1 MDEIKNVVK
10 KRKPRVLSPEAKV
23 KQIDRKIAK
32 LKDQIAELELEREEV
47 LKPIQLKKAVEEAM
61 SNMSTE
67 ELAAKL
73 GIELK

>member
-1 MDEIKNVVK
+1 MDEIKNVAK
-10 KRKPRVLSPEAKV
+10 KRKPRVLGPEAKV

-32 LKDQIAELELEREEV
+32 LKDQIAELELEREEIM
-47 LKPIQLKKAVEEAM
+47 KPIQLKKAVEEAM

-67 ELAAKL
+67 ELAKKL